1 MSTTNKS
8 KNFSAKAKKALDR
21 PFAPAILAKARKI
34 ASQYQVVIW
43 LEEDGDW
50 YGRGVELPNTVDDG
64 KTSAECVKKVQQAL
78 VGTVAWMLEEG
89 QTPPPPASAG
99 IRTEQ
104 INIRLTA
111 EEKLA
116 LETAAR
122 QHGDAGISDY
132 VRTAALEK
140 IGSAG

>member
-1 MSTTNKS
+1 M
-8 KNFSAKAKKALDR
+8 
-21 PFAPAILAKARKI
+21 
-34 ASQYQVVIW
+34 IW

-50 YGRGVELPNTVDDG
+50 YGRGVELPNTFDDG
-64 KTSAECVKKVQQAL
+64 KTAADCVKKVQQAL
-78 VGTVAWMLEEG
+78 VGTITWIEG

-99 IRTEQ
+99 VRTEQ

-132 VRTAALEK
+132 VHTAALEK
-140 IGSAG
+140 VGSVA